1 MDIITCGIDLHY
13 EKSNFFFIDEATGKE
28 FYRGHSSVELTVR
41 RYAQRGG
48 VEGKAKVN
56 KLADVYNIH

>member
-1 MDIITCGIDLHY
+1 VYAQSLRDAGINLGDIQAY
-13 EKSNFFFIDEATGKE
+13 M
-28 FYRGHSSVELTVR
+28 GHSSVELTVR

-48 VEGKAKVN
+48 VEGKGKVN